1 METKQLMFAHKDWAV
16 LNSTARCTEKP
27 PCYQIPQCMSLVSYM
42 REEWDMYYD
51 SGDYVKKY
59 KHQISIMSDE
69 HTVKKEKVKD
79 CIQSINDRVVI
90 VYVFDDNV
98 IVQGNDKG
106 LVPAYN
112 RRDGNMLG
120 ENQYMVVFQSGGEL
134 ESTSIVDDDT
144 HTPEQFQQIL
154 DKCKMVDAFEKND

>member
-1 METKQLMFAHKDWAV
+1 MFAYKDWAK
-16 LNSTARCTEKP
+16 LNSTTGCTEKP
-27 PCYQIPQCMSLVSYM
+27 TCYQIPPCMSLVSYM
-42 REEWDMYYD
+42 REYWEGYYD

-69 HTVKKEKVKD
+69 SSVKKENVKE

-90 VYVFDDNV
+90 VYVYDDNV
-98 IVQGNDKG
+98 IVQGDDKG

-112 RRDGNMLG
+112 RKDGNMLG
-120 ENQYMVVFQSGGEL
+120 ENQYMVVFHSGGEL
-134 ESTSIVDDDT
+134 ESTGINDDDT

-154 DKCKMVDAFEKND
+154 DKCKIVDAFETNV